1 LTLPPSVCKIAAI
14 RYVKG
19 AAAPPTLS
27 GRKVKGTKEM
37 STTNSI
43 PASPWRAIME
53 TALYAN
59 SVRKTNMAELYSLA
73 LKQPE
78 VIMTDQAMY
87 NPGQFGLPADAKV
100 LISQDGGVIGRTA
113 RARLLTR
120 TFSKP
125 QSDKMKA
132 ILMEAVYQFNK
143 RPGLH
148 LEGIVGLHPDFMV
161 KAHLISPESDAK
173 NMLDWGM
180 NFLPFMKPWSDAY
193 PKSRNLGEPDI
204 IAFADPDWSNPEY
217 PNGCVIIDEVNNCIA
232 ILGLRYF
239 GERKKGTLTIAWT
252 MGVRHNMVA
261 CHGGIKKIGNN
272 KPIAVFGLSGSGKSS
287 ITNSLDHDGT
297 LNKNEKVTVIHDDA
311 FLIDLESDIT
321 VALEPSLFDKTDAV
335 KLDDST
341 LKYFYSAQ
349 NVAVTTVQVGGK
361 TKKVMVHEDI
371 RNDNGRCIKSRDMF
385 TNAPSCER
393 PSMVIWLQ
401 KDTSLPPISK
411 VKGSSL
417 AVAMGASL
425 STLRAK
431 GVENVEAKELDKLV
445 IEPFANPFRV
455 HSLLEDCE
463 QFRKLFKMG
472 CDCYIMNTHAFG
484 LPDDLVNIPK
494 ELSLNIVTQLMRGNI
509 QWREWRTF
517 HGLSLP
523 SNGNEFF
530 GADFDK
536 KYKPNRSLDY
546 INFLRDRMQD
556 RITFLSNKRDIEK
569 DMANTFIAPLVLA
582 RTTIDK
588 ILNPDLYG

>member
-1 LTLPPSVCKIAAI
+1 MA
-14 RYVKG
+14 
-19 AAAPPTLS
+19 
-27 GRKVKGTKEM
+27 
-37 STTNSI
+37 TTNTV
-43 PASPWRAIME
+43 PASQWRAIIE
-53 TALYAN
+53 TAIYAN
-59 SVRKTNMAELYSLA
+59 SVRRTNMSELYSLA

-78 VIMTDQAMY
+78 VIVTDQPMY
-87 NPGQFGLPADAKV
+87 NPGQFGIPADAKV
-100 LISQDGGVIGRTA
+100 LVSNDGSVVGRTA
-113 RARLLTR
+113 RARLLVR
-120 TFSKP
+120 TF
-125 QSDKMKA
+125 DKTQNEKMQI
-132 ILMEAVYQFNK
+132 ILREAVYQFNK

-180 NFLPFMKPWSDAY
+180 NFLPFMKPWSETYA
-193 PKSRNLGEPDI
+193 KSRLINEPDI
-204 IAFADPDWSNPEY
+204 LAFADPEWTNPEY
-217 PNGCVIIDEVNNCIA
+217 PHGCVIIDELQNCIA

-239 GERKKGTLTIAWT
+239 GERKKGTLTLAWT
-252 MGVRHNMVA
+252 AGVRHNMVA

-272 KPIAVFGLSGSGKSS
+272 RPIAVFGLSGSGKSS
-287 ITNSLDHDGT
+287 ITNSLDHEGT
-297 LNKNEKVTVIHDDA
+297 LKKNEKVTVIHDDA
-311 FLIDLESDIT
+311 FLIDLEHDVS

-335 KLDDST
+335 KLDDPI

-349 NVAVTTVQVGGK
+349 NVAVSTQMNGK
-361 TKKVMVHEDI
+361 KATRIMINEDV
-371 RNDNGRCIKSRDMF
+371 RNNNGRCIKSRDMF
-385 TNAPSCER
+385 HHADSCER

-401 KDTSLPPISK
+401 KDTSLPPICK

-425 STLRAK
+425 STMRAK
-431 GVENVEAKELDKLV
+431 GVENVDAKELDKLV

-484 LPDDLVNIPK
+484 LPEALTDIPK
-494 ELSLNIVTQLMRGNI
+494 KLSLSIVTELLRDNI

-517 HGLSLP
+517 HGLQVPL
-523 SNGNEFF
+523 NGSELF
-530 GADFDK
+530 GPEYDK
-536 KYKPNRSLDY
+536 KYKPKRSIEYL
-546 INFLRDRMQD
+546 NFLRDRMQD

-569 DMANTFIAPLVLA
+569 DMDNTFIAPLVLA